1 MTSTLRW
8 KALLVLVVV
17 LACLVGLVCFRK
29 MPEGKTRLLVPRSL
43 ADLRANLEG
52 RINLGLDLRGGM
64 HLILQVQ
71 VDDAINSETD
81 QVVERLRT
89 LLREQAISYQAVRK
103 TDATHVLVTGIPAD
117 QLNSARGFLQESYA
131 GSAVSPAY
139 VIGSL
144 PAEQSGFVLEMT
156 PSLQAQLR
164 QEAQRNS
171 IETIRQRV
179 DALGVAEPTIAEHG
193 RGEWEILVQLPGVDD
208 PARVKSILQSTALL
222 EIKLVED
229 GPYASETDALAKT
242 GGILP
247 PDSMLVREASGA
259 RGAQAGGPQWY
270 IVSRTSVVTG
280 RDLRSARSQPNAER
294 PGAYEVSFSLSR
306 DGAARFG
313 PFTER
318 NVGRPLAVVLD
329 NRIQSVAEIQSRI
342 DDAGRI
348 TGTFT
353 LQQASDLALVL
364 RSGSLP
370 ASIKYLE
377 ERTVGP
383 SLGADSIRAG
393 FIASLVGLLLVAFS
407 MLFYYRL
414 SGTNAVVCLVL
425 NLLILLVAI
434 ADIRLGFGL
443 LAAAALAWWI
453 HPAAGLLATGFAWA
467 FVAVSGTPVSATL
480 TLPGIAG
487 VALTV
492 GMAVDS
498 NVLVFERIREE
509 LRLGKSVVAAVE
521 NGFDRAITTILD
533 THVTTIVSA
542 AVLFMFGTGPIKGF
556 AVTLTIGLLANLFT
570 AVYISRA
577 IFEFVLAR
585 QARPTTLSI

>member
-1 MTSTLRW
+1 MTSALRW
-8 KALLVLVVV
+8 KATIILVVLLV
-17 LACLVGLVCFRK
+17 CLLGLTGFHK
-29 MPEGKTRLLVPRSL
+29 GTDGKTRFRFPRSL
-43 ADLRANLEG
+43 TDLRENVSG

-71 VDDAINSETD
+71 VDEAINSETD

-89 LLREQAISYQAVRK
+89 LLREQAIGYQAVRK
-103 TDATHVLVTGIPAD
+103 PDATHVQITGIPAE
-117 QLNSARGFLQESYA
+117 QLEEARRVLQENYA

-139 VIGSL
+139 VVGSL
-144 PAEQSGFVLEMT
+144 PAEQSGFVLEMS

-179 DALGVAEPTIAEHG
+179 DALGVSEPTIAEHG

-229 GPYASETDALAKT
+229 GPYSSETEALAKT

-247 PDSMLVREASGA
+247 PDSMLLREAPGA
-259 RGAQAGGPQWY
+259 RGAQAGGLQWY

-280 RDLRSARSQPNAER
+280 RDLRSARSEPNPER
-294 PGAYEVSFSLSR
+294 PGAYQISFSLSR

-370 ASIKYLE
+370 ASIRYLE

-393 FIASLVGLLLVAFS
+393 LTSAVVGMLAVSVF

-414 SGTNAVVCLVL
+414 SGVNAIVALAL
-425 NLLILLVAI
+425 NLLL
-434 ADIRLGFGL
+434 L
-443 LAAAALAWWI
+443 LAALAYV
-453 HPAAGLLATGFAWA
+453 G
-467 FVAVSGTPVSATL
+467 ATL

-487 VALTV
+487 VALTI
-492 GMAVDS
+492 GMGVDS

-509 LRLGKSVVAAVE
+509 LRLGKAVVAGMEA
-521 NGFDRAITTILD
+521 GFDRAFTTILD

-542 AVLFMFGTGPIKGF
+542 MFLFMFGTGPIKGF
-556 AVTLTIGLLANLFT
+556 AVTLTIGLVANLFT
-570 AVYISRA
+570 SIYVSRA
-577 IFEFVLAR
+577 IFETLLSR
-585 QARPTTLSI
+585 QARPTGLSI

>member
-1 MTSTLRW
+1 MTSALRL
-8 KALLVLVVV
+8 KATVILVVLLV
-17 LACLVGLVCFRK
+17 CLLGLTGFHK
-29 MPEGKTRLLVPRSL
+29 GTDGKTRFRLPKSL
-43 ADLRANLEG
+43 DDLRENVSG

-71 VDDAINSETD
+71 VDEAINSETD
-81 QVVERLRT
+81 QVVERLRS
-89 LLREQAISYQAVRK
+89 LLREQAVGYQAVRK
-103 TDATHVLVTGIPAD
+103 PDATHVLVTGIPVE
-117 QLNSARGFLQESYA
+117 QLEQARGLLQENYA

-139 VIGSL
+139 VVGSL
-144 PAEQSGFVLEMT
+144 PAEQSGFVLEMS

-179 DALGVAEPTIAEHG
+179 DALGVSEPTIAEHG

-247 PDSMLVREASGA
+247 PDSMLVRETPSA
-259 RGAQAGGPQWY
+259 RGAQAGGAQWY

-280 RDLRSARSQPNAER
+280 RDLRSARSEPNPER
-294 PGAYEVSFSLSR
+294 PGAYQISFSLSR

-370 ASIKYLE
+370 ASIRYLE

-393 FIASLVGLLLVAFS
+393 LTSAVAGMLAVTFF
-407 MLFYYRL
+407 MLFYYRF
-414 SGTNAVVCLVL
+414 SGVNAILALVL
-425 NLLILLVAI
+425 NLLL
-434 ADIRLGFGL
+434 L
-443 LAAAALAWWI
+443 LAALAYV
-453 HPAAGLLATGFAWA
+453 G
-467 FVAVSGTPVSATL
+467 ATL

-487 VALTV
+487 VALII
-492 GMAVDS
+492 GMAVDA

-521 NGFDRAITTILD
+521 TGFDRAFLTIFDTNATT
-533 THVTTIVSA
+533 VVA
-542 AVLFMFGTGPIKGF
+542 AIFLFMFGTGPIKGF

-570 AVYISRA
+570 AVYVSRA
-577 IFEFVLAR
+577 IFEYTLGR
-585 QARPTTLSI
+585 QARPSSVSI

>member
-1 MTSTLRW
+1 MTSALRW
-8 KALLVLVVV
+8 KATIILVVLLV
-17 LACLVGLVCFRK
+17 CLLGLTGFHK
-29 MPEGKTRLLVPRSL
+29 GTDGKTRFRFPRSL
-43 ADLRANLEG
+43 TDLRENVSG

-71 VDDAINSETD
+71 VDEAINSETD
-81 QVVERLRT
+81 QVVERLRS
-89 LLREQAISYQAVRK
+89 LLREQAIGYQAVRK
-103 TDATHVLVTGIPAD
+103 PDATHVQITGIPAE
-117 QLNSARGFLQESYA
+117 QLEEARRVLQENYA

-139 VIGSL
+139 VVGSL
-144 PAEQSGFVLEMT
+144 PAEQSGFVLEMS

-179 DALGVAEPTIAEHG
+179 DALGVSEPTIAEHG

-208 PARVKSILQSTALL
+208 PARVKSILQSTAML

-229 GPYASETDALAKT
+229 GPYSSETEALAKT

-247 PDSMLVREASGA
+247 PDSMLLREAPGA
-259 RGAQAGGPQWY
+259 RGAQAGGLQWY

-280 RDLRSARSQPNAER
+280 RDLRSARSEPNPER
-294 PGAYEVSFSLSR
+294 PGAYQISFSLSR

-370 ASIKYLE
+370 ASIRYLE

-393 FIASLVGLLLVAFS
+393 LTSAVVGMLAVSVF

-414 SGTNAVVCLVL
+414 SGVNAIVALAL
-425 NLLILLVAI
+425 NLLL
-434 ADIRLGFGL
+434 L
-443 LAAAALAWWI
+443 LAALAYV
-453 HPAAGLLATGFAWA
+453 G
-467 FVAVSGTPVSATL
+467 ATL

-487 VALTV
+487 VALTI
-492 GMAVDS
+492 GMGVDS

-509 LRLGKSVVAAVE
+509 LRLGKAVVAGMEA
-521 NGFDRAITTILD
+521 GFDRAFTTILD

-542 AVLFMFGTGPIKGF
+542 MFLFMFGTGPIKGF
-556 AVTLTIGLLANLFT
+556 AVTLTIGLVANLFT
-570 AVYISRA
+570 SIYVSRA
-577 IFEFVLAR
+577 IFETLLSR
-585 QARPTTLSI
+585 QARPTGLSI

>member
-1 MTSTLRW
+1 MTSALRL
-8 KALLVLVVV
+8 KATVILVVLLV
-17 LACLVGLVCFRK
+17 CLLGLTGFHK
-29 MPEGKTRLLVPRSL
+29 GTDGKTRFRFPKSL
-43 ADLRANLEG
+43 EDLRENVSG

-81 QVVERLRT
+81 QVVERLRS
-89 LLREQAISYQAVRK
+89 LLREQAVGYQAVRK
-103 TDATHVLVTGIPAD
+103 ADATHVQVTGIPAE
-117 QLNSARGFLQESYA
+117 QLEQARGLLQENYA

-164 QEAQRNS
+164 QEALRNS

-179 DALGVAEPTIAEHG
+179 DALGVSEPTIAEHG

-229 GPYASETDALAKT
+229 GPYASETEALAKT

-247 PDSMLVREASGA
+247 PDSMLLREAPSA
-259 RGAQAGGPQWY
+259 RGAQAGGAQWY

-280 RDLRSARSQPNAER
+280 RDLRSARSEPNPER
-294 PGAYEVSFSLSR
+294 PGAYQISFSLSR
-306 DGAARFG
+306 DGASRFG

-370 ASIKYLE
+370 ASIRYLE

-393 FIASLVGLLLVAFS
+393 LTSAVAGMLVVSLF
-407 MLFYYRL
+407 MLFYYRF
-414 SGTNAVVCLVL
+414 SGVNAIVALAL
-425 NLLILLVAI
+425 NLLL
-434 ADIRLGFGL
+434 L
-443 LAAAALAWWI
+443 LAALAYV
-453 HPAAGLLATGFAWA
+453 G
-467 FVAVSGTPVSATL
+467 ATL

-487 VALTV
+487 VALTI
-492 GMAVDS
+492 GMGVDS

-509 LRLGKSVVAAVE
+509 LRLGKAVVAAME
-521 NGFDRAITTILD
+521 AGFDRAFTTILD

-542 AVLFMFGTGPIKGF
+542 MFLFMFGTGPIKGF
-556 AVTLTIGLLANLFT
+556 AVTLTIGLVANLFT
-570 AVYISRA
+570 SIYVSRA
-577 IFEFVLAR
+577 IFETVLSR
-585 QARPTTLSI
+585 QARPTGLSI

>member
-1 MTSTLRW
+1 MTPALRW
-8 KALLVLVVV
+8 KAILILVVV
-17 LACLVGLVCFRK
+17 LVCLVGLTCFRK
-29 MPEGKTRLLVPRSL
+29 GVDAKTRFQFPRSL
-43 ADLRANLEG
+43 ADLEANLEG

-71 VDDAINSETD
+71 VEDAINSETD

-89 LLREQAISYQAVRK
+89 VLREQGIGYQAVRK
-103 TDATHVLVTGIPAD
+103 ADPTHVQITGIPAE
-117 QLNSARGFLQESYA
+117 QLAQARNFLAENYG
-131 GSAVSPAY
+131 GSSLSPAY

-144 PAEQSGFVLEMT
+144 AADQSGFVLEMT
-156 PSLQAQLR
+156 PSLQASIR
-164 QEAQRNS
+164 QEALRNS

-179 DALGVAEPTIAEHG
+179 DALGVAEPNIAEHG

-208 PARVKSILQSTALL
+208 PVRVKSILQSTALL

-229 GPYASETDALAKT
+229 GPYASESEALAKT

-247 PDSMLVREASGA
+247 PDSMLLRETAGA
-259 RGAQAGGPQWY
+259 RQNTSSAPQWY

-280 RDLRSARSQPNAER
+280 RDLRSARAEPNAER
-294 PGAYEVSFSLSR
+294 AGTYQVSFSLSR

-318 NVGRPLAVVLD
+318 SIGRPLAVVLD

-393 FIASLVGLLLVAFS
+393 LTAAVAGMLAVSLFMLV
-407 MLFYYRL
+407 YYRL
-414 SGTNAVVCLVL
+414 SGVNAVLALIL
-425 NLLILLVAI
+425 NLLL
-434 ADIRLGFGL
+434 L
-443 LAAAALAWWI
+443 LAALAY
-453 HPAAGLLATGFAWA
+453 AG
-467 FVAVSGTPVSATL
+467 ATL

-487 VALTV
+487 IALTI
-492 GMAVDS
+492 GMAVDA

-509 LRLGKSVVAAVE
+509 LRLGKSIVAAVE
-521 NGFDRAITTILD
+521 TGFDRAFVTIFDTNLTTI
-533 THVTTIVSA
+533 IAA
-542 AVLFMFGTGPIKGF
+542 AVLIMFGTGPVRGF
-556 AVTLTIGLLANLFT
+556 AVTLSIGLVANLFS
-570 AVYISRA
+570 AVYVSRA
-577 IFEFVLAR
+577 IFEFVLSR
-585 QARPTTLSI
+585 QARPTALSI

>member
-1 MTSTLRW
+1 MTSALRW
-8 KALLVLVVV
+8 KATIILVVLLV
-17 LACLVGLVCFRK
+17 CLLGLTGFHK
-29 MPEGKTRLLVPRSL
+29 GTDGKTRFRFPRSL
-43 ADLRANLEG
+43 TDLRENVSG

-71 VDDAINSETD
+71 VDEAINSETD
-81 QVVERLRT
+81 QVVERLRS
-89 LLREQAISYQAVRK
+89 LLREQAIGYQAVRK
-103 TDATHVLVTGIPAD
+103 PDATHVQITGIPAE
-117 QLNSARGFLQESYA
+117 QLEEARRVLQENYA

-139 VIGSL
+139 VVGSL
-144 PAEQSGFVLEMT
+144 PAEQSGFVLEMS

-179 DALGVAEPTIAEHG
+179 DALGVSEPTIAEHG

-229 GPYASETDALAKT
+229 GPYSSETEALAKT

-247 PDSMLVREASGA
+247 PDSMLLREAPGA
-259 RGAQAGGPQWY
+259 RGAQAGGLQWY

-280 RDLRSARSQPNAER
+280 RDLRSARSEPNPER
-294 PGAYEVSFSLSR
+294 PGAYQISFSLSR

-370 ASIKYLE
+370 ASIRYLE

-393 FIASLVGLLLVAFS
+393 LTSAVVGMLAVSVF

-414 SGTNAVVCLVL
+414 SGVNAIVALAL
-425 NLLILLVAI
+425 NLLL
-434 ADIRLGFGL
+434 L
-443 LAAAALAWWI
+443 LAALAYV
-453 HPAAGLLATGFAWA
+453 G
-467 FVAVSGTPVSATL
+467 ATL

-487 VALTV
+487 VALTI
-492 GMAVDS
+492 GMGVDS

-509 LRLGKSVVAAVE
+509 LRLGKAVVAGMEA
-521 NGFDRAITTILD
+521 GFDRAFTTILD

-542 AVLFMFGTGPIKGF
+542 MFLFMFGTGPIKGF
-556 AVTLTIGLLANLFT
+556 AVTLTIGLVANLFT
-570 AVYISRA
+570 SIYVSRA
-577 IFEFVLAR
+577 IFETLLSR
-585 QARPTTLSI
+585 QARPTGLSI

>member
-1 MTSTLRW
+1 
-8 KALLVLVVV
+8 
-17 LACLVGLVCFRK
+17 VG
-29 MPEGKTRLLVPRSL
+29 
-43 ADLRANLEG
+43 
-52 RINLGLDLRGGM
+52 
-64 HLILQVQ
+64 
-71 VDDAINSETD
+71 
-81 QVVERLRT
+81 
-89 LLREQAISYQAVRK
+89 YQAVRK
-103 TDATHVLVTGIPAD
+103 TDPVHVQVTGIPAD
-117 QLNSARGFLQESYA
+117 QLEQARGLLQENYA

-164 QEAQRNS
+164 QEALRNS

-179 DALGVAEPTIAEHG
+179 DALGVSEPTIAEHG

-229 GPYASETDALAKT
+229 GPYASETEALAKT

-247 PDSMLVREASGA
+247 PDSMLVRETPSA
-259 RGAQAGGPQWY
+259 RGAQAGGAQWY

-280 RDLRSARSQPNAER
+280 RDLRSARSEPNAER
-294 PGAYEVSFSLSR
+294 PGAYQISFSLSR
-306 DGAARFG
+306 DGASRFG

-370 ASIKYLE
+370 ASIRYLE

-393 FIASLVGLLLVAFS
+393 LTSAVAGLLVVSFF
-407 MLFYYRL
+407 MLFYYRF
-414 SGTNAVVCLVL
+414 SGVNAILALAL
-425 NLLILLVAI
+425 NLLL
-434 ADIRLGFGL
+434 L
-443 LAAAALAWWI
+443 LAALAYV
-453 HPAAGLLATGFAWA
+453 G
-467 FVAVSGTPVSATL
+467 ATL

-487 VALTV
+487 VALII
-492 GMAVDS
+492 GMAVDA

-521 NGFDRAITTILD
+521 TGFDRAFLTIFDTNATT
-533 THVTTIVSA
+533 VVA
-542 AVLFMFGTGPIKGF
+542 AIFLFMFGTGPIKGF

-570 AVYISRA
+570 AVYVSRA
-577 IFEFVLAR
+577 LFEYILGR
-585 QARPTTLSI
+585 QARPTGLSI

>member
-1 MTSTLRW
+1 MTSALRW
-8 KALLVLVVV
+8 KATVILVVLLV
-17 LACLVGLVCFRK
+17 CLLGLTGFHK
-29 MPEGKTRLLVPRSL
+29 GTDGKTRFRFPRSL
-43 ADLRANLEG
+43 TDLRENVSG

-81 QVVERLRT
+81 QVVERLRS
-89 LLREQAISYQAVRK
+89 LLREQAVGYQAVRK
-103 TDATHVLVTGIPAD
+103 ADPVHVQVTGIPAD
-117 QLNSARGFLQESYA
+117 QLEQARSLLQENYA

-164 QEAQRNS
+164 QEALRNS

-179 DALGVAEPTIAEHG
+179 DALGVSEPTIAEHG

-229 GPYASETDALAKT
+229 GPYASETEALAKT

-247 PDSMLVREASGA
+247 PDSMLVRETPSA
-259 RGAQAGGPQWY
+259 RGAQAGGAQWY

-280 RDLRSARSQPNAER
+280 RDLRSARSEPNAER
-294 PGAYEVSFSLSR
+294 PGAYQISFSLSR
-306 DGAARFG
+306 DGASRFG

-370 ASIKYLE
+370 ASIRYLE

-393 FIASLVGLLLVAFS
+393 LTSAVAGLLVVSFF
-407 MLFYYRL
+407 MLFYYRF
-414 SGTNAVVCLVL
+414 SGVNAILALAL
-425 NLLILLVAI
+425 NLLL
-434 ADIRLGFGL
+434 L
-443 LAAAALAWWI
+443 LAALAYV
-453 HPAAGLLATGFAWA
+453 G
-467 FVAVSGTPVSATL
+467 ATL

-487 VALTV
+487 VALII
-492 GMAVDS
+492 GMAVDA

-521 NGFDRAITTILD
+521 TGFDRAFLTIFDTNATT
-533 THVTTIVSA
+533 VVA
-542 AVLFMFGTGPIKGF
+542 AIFLFMFGTGPIKGF

-570 AVYISRA
+570 AVYVSRA
-577 IFEFVLAR
+577 LFEYILGR
-585 QARPTTLSI
+585 QARPTGLSI

>member
-1 MTSTLRW
+1 MTSALRL
-8 KALLVLVVV
+8 KATVILVVLLV
-17 LACLVGLVCFRK
+17 CLLGLTGFHK
-29 MPEGKTRLLVPRSL
+29 GTDGKTRFRLPKSL
-43 ADLRANLEG
+43 DDLRENVSG

-71 VDDAINSETD
+71 VDEAINSETD
-81 QVVERLRT
+81 QVVERLRS
-89 LLREQAISYQAVRK
+89 LLREQAVGYQAVRK
-103 TDATHVLVTGIPAD
+103 PDATHVLVTGIPVE
-117 QLNSARGFLQESYA
+117 QLEQARGLLQENYA

-139 VIGSL
+139 VVGSL

-179 DALGVAEPTIAEHG
+179 DALGVSEPTIAEHG

-247 PDSMLVREASGA
+247 PDSMLVRETPSA
-259 RGAQAGGPQWY
+259 RGAQAGGAQWY

-280 RDLRSARSQPNAER
+280 RDLRSARSEPNPER
-294 PGAYEVSFSLSR
+294 PGAYQISFSLSR

-370 ASIKYLE
+370 ASIRYLE

-393 FIASLVGLLLVAFS
+393 LTSAVAGMLAVTFF
-407 MLFYYRL
+407 MLFYYRF
-414 SGTNAVVCLVL
+414 SGVNAILALVL
-425 NLLILLVAI
+425 NLLL
-434 ADIRLGFGL
+434 L
-443 LAAAALAWWI
+443 LAALAYV
-453 HPAAGLLATGFAWA
+453 G
-467 FVAVSGTPVSATL
+467 ATL

-487 VALTV
+487 VALII
-492 GMAVDS
+492 GMAVDA

-521 NGFDRAITTILD
+521 TGFDRAFLTIFDTNATT
-533 THVTTIVSA
+533 VVA
-542 AVLFMFGTGPIKGF
+542 AIFLFMFGTGPIKGF

-570 AVYISRA
+570 AVYVSRA
-577 IFEFVLAR
+577 IFEYTLGR
-585 QARPTTLSI
+585 QARPSSVSI

>member
-1 MTSTLRW
+1 MSPLRW
-8 KALLVLVVV
+8 KATVILVTVLV
-17 LACLVGLVCFRK
+17 CLVGLVCFRK
-29 MPEGKTRLLVPRSL
+29 MPDAKTRFYLPRSL
-43 ADLRANLEG
+43 DDLRTNVSE

-71 VDDAINSETD
+71 VDEAINSETD

-89 LLREQAISYQAVRK
+89 LLREQAIGFQSIRK
-103 TDATHVLVTGIPAD
+103 ADPTHVQVAGIPND
-117 QLNSARGFLQESYA
+117 QLDAARRFLQESYG
-131 GSAVSPAY
+131 GSTVAPAY
-139 VIGSL
+139 TIGSL
-144 PAEQSGFVLEMT
+144 AGEESGLVLEMT
-156 PSLQAQLR
+156 PTLQAQLR
-164 QEAQRNS
+164 QEALRNA

-179 DALGVAEPTIAEHG
+179 DALGVSEPAIAEHG

-229 GPYASETDALAKT
+229 GPYGSESEALVKT

-247 PDSMLVREASGA
+247 PDSMLLQELPHAHEDRAA
-259 RGAQAGGPQWY
+259 GPQWY
-270 IVSRTSVVTG
+270 IVSRTSIVTG
-280 RDLRSARSQPNAER
+280 RDLRSARAEANPES
-294 PGAYEVSFSLSR
+294 PGTYQVSFSLSR

-318 NVGRPLAVVLD
+318 NVGRPLGVVLD
-329 NRIQSVAEIQSRI
+329 NRIQSVAVIQSRI
-342 DDAGRI
+342 EDAGRI

-353 LQQASDLALVL
+353 LQEAADLALVL

-370 ASIKYLE
+370 ASIRYLE

-393 FIASLVGLLLVAFS
+393 LTASGVGLLAVSLF

-414 SGTNAVVCLVL
+414 SGVNALLALLL
-425 NLLILLVAI
+425 NLLL
-434 ADIRLGFGL
+434 L
-443 LAAAALAWWI
+443 LAALAYV
-453 HPAAGLLATGFAWA
+453 G
-467 FVAVSGTPVSATL
+467 ATL

-487 VALTV
+487 VALTI
-492 GMAVDS
+492 GMAVDA

-509 LRLGKSVVAAVE
+509 LRLGKTVVAGVE
-521 NGFDRAITTILD
+521 TGFDRAFVTIFDTNLTTI
-533 THVTTIVSA
+533 IA
-542 AVLFMFGTGPIKGF
+542 AIFLFMFGTGPIKGF
-556 AVTLTIGLLANLFT
+556 AVTLTFGLLANIFA
-570 AVYISRA
+570 AVYVSRA
-577 IFEFVLAR
+577 IFEFVLSR

>member
-1 MTSTLRW
+1 MTSALRW
-8 KALLVLVVV
+8 KATIILVVLLV
-17 LACLVGLVCFRK
+17 CLLGLTGFHK
-29 MPEGKTRLLVPRSL
+29 GTDGKTRFRFPRSL
-43 ADLRANLEG
+43 TDLRENVSG

-71 VDDAINSETD
+71 VDEAINSETD

-89 LLREQAISYQAVRK
+89 LLREQAIGYQAVRK
-103 TDATHVLVTGIPAD
+103 PDATHVQITGIPAE
-117 QLNSARGFLQESYA
+117 QLEEARRVLQENYA

-139 VIGSL
+139 VVGSL
-144 PAEQSGFVLEMT
+144 PAEQSGFVLEMS

-179 DALGVAEPTIAEHG
+179 DALGVSEPTIAEHG

-208 PARVKSILQSTALL
+208 PARVKSILQSTAML

-229 GPYASETDALAKT
+229 GPYSSETEALAKT

-247 PDSMLVREASGA
+247 PDSMLLREAPGA
-259 RGAQAGGPQWY
+259 RGAQAGGLQWY

-280 RDLRSARSQPNAER
+280 RDLRSARSEPNPER
-294 PGAYEVSFSLSR
+294 PGAYQISFSLSR

-370 ASIKYLE
+370 ASIRYLE

-393 FIASLVGLLLVAFS
+393 LTSAVVGMLAVSVF

-414 SGTNAVVCLVL
+414 SGVNAIVALAL
-425 NLLILLVAI
+425 NLLL
-434 ADIRLGFGL
+434 L
-443 LAAAALAWWI
+443 LAALAYV
-453 HPAAGLLATGFAWA
+453 G
-467 FVAVSGTPVSATL
+467 ATL

-487 VALTV
+487 VALTI
-492 GMAVDS
+492 GMGVDS

-509 LRLGKSVVAAVE
+509 LRLGKAVVAGMEA
-521 NGFDRAITTILD
+521 GFDRAFTTILD

-542 AVLFMFGTGPIKGF
+542 MFLFMFGTGPIKGF
-556 AVTLTIGLLANLFT
+556 AVTLTIGLVANLFT
-570 AVYISRA
+570 SIYVSRA
-577 IFEFVLAR
+577 IFETLLSR
-585 QARPTTLSI
+585 QARPTGLSI

>member
-1 MTSTLRW
+1 
-8 KALLVLVVV
+8 
-17 LACLVGLVCFRK
+17 
-29 MPEGKTRLLVPRSL
+29 
-43 ADLRANLEG
+43 
-52 RINLGLDLRGGM
+52 LGLDLRGGM

-71 VDDAINSETD
+71 VDEAINSETD

-89 LLREQAISYQAVRK
+89 LLREQAIGYQAVRK
-103 TDATHVLVTGIPAD
+103 PDATHVQITGIPAE
-117 QLNSARGFLQESYA
+117 QLEEARRVLQENYA

-139 VIGSL
+139 VVGSL
-144 PAEQSGFVLEMT
+144 PAEQSGFVLEMS

-179 DALGVAEPTIAEHG
+179 DALGVSEPTIAEHG

-208 PARVKSILQSTALL
+208 PARVKSILQSTAML

-229 GPYASETDALAKT
+229 GPYSSETEALAKT

-247 PDSMLVREASGA
+247 PDSMLLREAPGA
-259 RGAQAGGPQWY
+259 RGAQAGGLQWY

-280 RDLRSARSQPNAER
+280 RDLRSARSEPNPER
-294 PGAYEVSFSLSR
+294 PGAYQISFSLSR

-370 ASIKYLE
+370 ASIRYLE

-393 FIASLVGLLLVAFS
+393 LTSAVVGMLAVSVF

-414 SGTNAVVCLVL
+414 SGVNAIVALAL
-425 NLLILLVAI
+425 NLLL
-434 ADIRLGFGL
+434 L
-443 LAAAALAWWI
+443 LAALAYV
-453 HPAAGLLATGFAWA
+453 G
-467 FVAVSGTPVSATL
+467 ATL

-487 VALTV
+487 VALTI
-492 GMAVDS
+492 GMGVDS

-509 LRLGKSVVAAVE
+509 LRLGKAVVAGMEA
-521 NGFDRAITTILD
+521 GFDRAFTTILD

-542 AVLFMFGTGPIKGF
+542 MFLFMFGTGPIKGF
-556 AVTLTIGLLANLFT
+556 AVTLTIGLVANLFT
-570 AVYISRA
+570 SIYVSRA
-577 IFEFVLAR
+577 IFETLLSR
-585 QARPTTLSI
+585 QARPTGLSI

>member
-1 MTSTLRW
+1 MTSALRW
-8 KALLVLVVV
+8 KATIILVVLLV
-17 LACLVGLVCFRK
+17 CLLGLTGFHK
-29 MPEGKTRLLVPRSL
+29 GTDSKTRFRFPRSL
-43 ADLRANLEG
+43 TDLRENVSG

-71 VDDAINSETD
+71 VDEAINSETD
-81 QVVERLRT
+81 QVVERLRS
-89 LLREQAISYQAVRK
+89 LLREQAIGYQAVRK
-103 TDATHVLVTGIPAD
+103 PDATHVQITGIPAE
-117 QLNSARGFLQESYA
+117 QLEEARRVLQENYA

-139 VIGSL
+139 VVGSL
-144 PAEQSGFVLEMT
+144 PAEQSGFVLEMS

-179 DALGVAEPTIAEHG
+179 DALGVSEPTIAEHG

-208 PARVKSILQSTALL
+208 PARVKSILQSTAML

-229 GPYASETDALAKT
+229 GPYSSETEALAKT

-247 PDSMLVREASGA
+247 PDSMLLREAPGA
-259 RGAQAGGPQWY
+259 RGAQAGGLQWY

-280 RDLRSARSQPNAER
+280 RDLRSARSEPNPER
-294 PGAYEVSFSLSR
+294 PGAYQISFSLSR

-370 ASIKYLE
+370 ASIRYLE

-393 FIASLVGLLLVAFS
+393 LTSAVVGMLAVSVF

-414 SGTNAVVCLVL
+414 SGVNAIVALAL
-425 NLLILLVAI
+425 NLLL
-434 ADIRLGFGL
+434 L
-443 LAAAALAWWI
+443 LAALAYV
-453 HPAAGLLATGFAWA
+453 G
-467 FVAVSGTPVSATL
+467 ATL

-487 VALTV
+487 VALTI
-492 GMAVDS
+492 GMGVDS

-509 LRLGKSVVAAVE
+509 LRLGKAVVAGMEA
-521 NGFDRAITTILD
+521 GFDRAFTTILD

-542 AVLFMFGTGPIKGF
+542 MFLFMFGTGPIKGF
-556 AVTLTIGLLANLFT
+556 AVTLTIGLVANLFT
-570 AVYISRA
+570 SIYVSRA
-577 IFEFVLAR
+577 IFETLLSR
-585 QARPTTLSI
+585 QARPTGLSI

>member
-1 MTSTLRW
+1 MTSALRL
-8 KALLVLVVV
+8 KATVILVVLLVCLLG
-17 LACLVGLVCFRK
+17 LAGFHK
-29 MPEGKTRLLVPRSL
+29 GTDGKTRFRFPKSL
-43 ADLRANLEG
+43 ADLRENVSG

-81 QVVERLRT
+81 QVVERLRS

-117 QLNSARGFLQESYA
+117 QLNAARGFLQESYA
-131 GSAVSPAY
+131 GSTVSPAY

-247 PDSMLVREASGA
+247 PDSMLVRETGGSH
-259 RGAQAGGPQWY
+259 AGHGHAGDAQWY

-280 RDLRSARSQPNAER
+280 RDLRSARSEPNPER

-306 DGAARFG
+306 DGAGRFG

-393 FIASLVGLLLVAFS
+393 LTSAMAGMLVVSFF
-407 MLFYYRL
+407 MLFYYRF
-414 SGTNAVVCLVL
+414 SGVNAILALAL
-425 NLLILLVAI
+425 NLLILL
-434 ADIRLGFGL
+434 
-443 LAAAALAWWI
+443 AALAYV
-453 HPAAGLLATGFAWA
+453 G
-467 FVAVSGTPVSATL
+467 ATL

-487 VALTV
+487 VALTI
-492 GMAVDS
+492 GMAVDA

-521 NGFDRAITTILD
+521 TGFDRAFVTILD
-533 THVTTIVSA
+533 TNLTTIIA
-542 AVLFMFGTGPIKGF
+542 AVFLFMFGTGPIKGF
-556 AVTLTIGLLANLFT
+556 AVTLTVGLLANLFS
-570 AVYISRA
+570 AVYVSRA
-577 IFEFVLAR
+577 LFEYILGR
-585 QARPTTLSI
+585 QARPTSLSI